1 MITLRD
7 IRLQFGGRTLFGGVT
22 ATIGARDRIGLV
34 GSNGAGKST
43 LIRLLMGQ
51 QEADGGAVEK
61 ASYVTLGHLPQDG
74 VATKGRPLREEAM
87 TAFEDVLDI
96 QRKVDAASAEL
107 AALDPASEA
116 YADALEV
123 IGALEH
129 HLQDAEAHK
138 LPSRVEKV
146 LLGLGFEMAD
156 LDRDCGEF
164 SGGWQMR
171 IALAKLLL
179 REPSLL
185 LLDEPT
191 NHLDIE
197 SLTWFEQYLRG
208 YEGALMIVSHDRAFL
223 DALTTRTFA
232 LSKGRLETY
241 SGNYSTFEKE
251 SVARREALKRA
262 AENQQKQIAETER
275 FIERFRAKNTKAT
288 QVQSR
293 IKQLEKIERIEIEEE
308 EDAVH
313 FALPPAPPS
322 GQVVLELKGVQKR
335 YGALEVYR
343 NLDFKLERGDRVAV
357 VGRNGAGKSTLVKIL
372 AGEEPFQAGEREVG
386 YKAEIA
392 FFAQHQAETLDPAR
406 NALEIAEA
414 AAPPGQGRR
423 ARTLLGAFL
432 FRGDDVFKKVKVL
445 SGGEKNRLALAKML
459 LQPFNCLILD
469 EPTNHLDMRS
479 KEVLQRALRDYS
491 GSMIIVSHDRAFLDP
506 LVDKT
511 LEISRDGA
519 RLFAGN
525 VSYYL
530 EKIAAER
537 EQERSR
543 AAPATAAKSSAAQAK
558 MGPAASAGAP
568 QAPASTL
575 SPKER
580 RKLVAERNQKLAP
593 LRKQSEKLETDIA
606 TWETEHA
613 DLEQKMMD
621 PDFFKKGAETKE
633 GMDRYEVL
641 KRKIERAYADWESL
655 QEQIAALEST

>member
-7 IRLQFGGRTLFGGVT
+7 IRLSFGARAIFGGFTV
-22 ATIGARDRIGLV
+22 TIGARDRIGLV

-43 LIRLLMGQ
+43 LIRLLMRQ
-51 QEADGGAVEK
+51 QEPDGGEVEK

-74 VATKGRPLREEAM
+74 VATQGRLLRDEAM
-87 TAFEDVLDI
+87 TAFEEVLEI
-96 QRKVDAASAEL
+96 QRKVDAAGECL
-107 AALDPASEA
+107 AGMDPASED
-116 YADALEV
+116 YADTLEV

-129 HLQDAEAHK
+129 HLQDVEAHK
-138 LPSRVEKV
+138 LPSRVERV
-146 LLGLGFEMAD
+146 LLGLGFEMND

-197 SLTWFEQYLRG
+197 SLTWFEQYLRA
-208 YEGALMIVSHDRAFL
+208 YEGALLIVSHDRAFL

-241 SGNYSTFEKE
+241 AGNYSYFEQE
-251 SVARREALKRA
+251 SVQRRAALRRA

-293 IKQLEKIERIEIEEE
+293 IKQLEKVERIEIEDE

-313 FALPPAPPS
+313 FKLPPAPPS
-322 GQVVLELKGVQKR
+322 GQVVLELNGVEKH
-335 YGALEVYR
+335 YGDRQIYR
-343 NLDFKLERGDRVAV
+343 NLDLKLERGDRVAV
-357 VGRNGAGKSTLVKIL
+357 VGRNGAGKSTLVRIL
-372 AGEEPFQAGEREVG
+372 AGEEPIQAGERQVG
-386 YKAEIA
+386 YQAQLA
-392 FFAQHQAETLDPAR
+392 FFAQHQAEALDPSH

-414 AAPPGQGRR
+414 AAPPGEGRR

-432 FRGDDVFKKVKVL
+432 FRGDDVFKKVRVL

-469 EPTNHLDMRS
+469 EPTNHLDMKS
-479 KEVLQRALRDYS
+479 KDVLQRALRDFS
-491 GSMIIVSHDRAFLDP
+491 GTLVIVSHDRAFLDP

-519 RLFAGN
+519 RMFAGN
-525 VSYYL
+525 VTYYL

-537 EQERSR
+537 EAER
-543 AAPATAAKSSAAQAK
+543 ALP
-558 MGPAASAGAP
+558 GAP
-568 QAPASTL
+568 PKQPNGARASPTKDTDSL
-575 SPKER
+575 SPRER
-580 RKLVAERNQKLAP
+580 RKRVAERNQKIAP
-593 LRKQSEKLETDIA
+593 LRQRAEKLETDIA
-606 TWETEHA
+606 AWETEHA
-613 DLEQKMMD
+613 ALEKKMLD
-621 PDFFKKGAETKE
+621 PDFFKKGTETRE
-633 GMDRYEVL
+633 AMERYDHL
-641 KRKIERAYADWESL
+641 KAKIERAYGNWESL
-655 QEQIAALEST
+655 QEEIGALEAFTATPEDR

>member
-7 IRLQFGGRTLFGGVT
+7 IRLQFGARTIFGGIT

-43 LIRLLMGQ
+43 LIRLLMDQ
-51 QEADGGAVEK
+51 QEPDGGAVEK

-74 VATKGRPLREEAM
+74 VATRGKPLREEAL

-96 QRKVDAASAEL
+96 QRKVDAASEQL
-107 AALDPASEA
+107 ATMDPASDE
-116 YADALEV
+116 YADTLEV

-138 LPSRVEKV
+138 LPSRVERV
-146 LLGLGFEMAD
+146 LLGLGFEMSD

-171 IALAKLLL
+171 IAMAKLLL

-197 SLTWFEQYLRG
+197 SLTWFEQYLRN

-223 DALTTRTFA
+223 DSLTNRTLA
-232 LSKGRLETY
+232 LSKGRLESY
-241 SGNYSTFEKE
+241 SGNYSFFEKD
-251 SVARREALKRA
+251 SVLRREALKRA

-275 FIERFRAKNTKAT
+275 FIERFRAKTSKAA

-293 IKQLEKIERIEIEEE
+293 IKQLEKVERIEIEDE

-313 FALPPAPPS
+313 FKLPPAPPS
-322 GQVVLELKGVQKR
+322 GQVVLELRAVRKC
-335 YGALEVYR
+335 YGDLEIYR

-372 AGEEPFQAGEREVG
+372 ADEEPIQAGEREVG
-386 YKAEIA
+386 YKAQIA
-392 FFAQHQAETLDPAR
+392 FFAQHQADTLDPA
-406 NALEIAEA
+406 NSALEIAEA
-414 AAPPGQGRR
+414 AAPQGEGRR

-469 EPTNHLDMRS
+469 EPTNHLDMKS
-479 KEVLQRALRDYS
+479 KEVLQRALMDYS
-491 GSMIIVSHDRAFLDP
+491 GAMVIVSHDRAFLDP
-506 LVDKT
+506 IVDKT

-519 RLFAGN
+519 RMFAGN

-537 EQERSR
+537 EAEQAAARST
-543 AAPATAAKSSAAQAK
+543 ADTKSTASPKPAVD
-558 MGPAASAGAP
+558 ASADN
-568 QAPASTL
+568 L

-580 RKLVAERNQKLAP
+580 RRIVAERNQKL
-593 LRKQSEKLETDIA
+593 T
-606 TWETEHA
+606 
-613 DLEQKMMD
+613 
-621 PDFFKKGAETKE
+621 
-633 GMDRYEVL
+633 
-641 KRKIERAYADWESL
+641 
-655 QEQIAALEST
+655 